1 MATGERGHT
10 LPRSLYGVAPFSSV
24 VSYDKHKLPYVV
36 EKIAT
41 PTDKIFDI
49 PQRIA
54 LLRNVLSTLEV
65 AYVWSGGHTVHHIAW
80 HGEKFKKIP
89 NDVGID
95 FRECNTLKVRIPSEL
110 HAYIHAVTEETDI
123 PEVEYMKEYRHEYNT
138 AERLAATL
146 SPRSFDASPARHLS
160 QGEQSKRRLDSYL
173 SKVDRI
179 EEPVMGILPSKE
191 ELLSMDI
198 EQARIALNSIVE
210 IQGFTNERSS
220 KQAFFNMA
228 A

>member
-1 MATGERGHT
+1 MPIRERGHT

-24 VSYDKHKLPYVV
+24 VSYDKRNLPYVV
-36 EKIAT
+36 EKITT
-41 PTDKIFDI
+41 PTDKVFDI
-49 PQRIA
+49 PQRVA

-95 FRECNTLKVRIPSEL
+95 FRECNTLKVRIPAEL
-110 HAYIHAVTEETDI
+110 HAYIHAVTEETEI
-123 PEVEYMKEYRHEYNT
+123 PDVEYMKEYRHEYST
-138 AERLAATL
+138 AESLAATL
-146 SPRSFDASPARHLS
+146 SPRSLEASPARHLS
-160 QGEQSKRRLDSYL
+160 PSEQNKRRFGSYL
-173 SKVDRI
+173 SKVDRMD
-179 EEPVMGILPSKE
+179 EPVMGVLPSKE
-191 ELLSMDI
+191 ELSSLDI

-210 IQGFTNERSS
+210 VQGFTNERSS
-220 KQAFFNMA
+220 KLAFFNMA